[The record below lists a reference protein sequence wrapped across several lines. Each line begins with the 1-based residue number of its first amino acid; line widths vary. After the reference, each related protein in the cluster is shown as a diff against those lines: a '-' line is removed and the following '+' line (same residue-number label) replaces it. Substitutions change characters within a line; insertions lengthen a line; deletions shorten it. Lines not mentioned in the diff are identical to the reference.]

1 MDLEPMP
8 TDPDAPFV
16 GCSDAARRLGLG
28 SSEAVRQVILRGEL
42 RARRAHDGYNAPYEI
57 PEREIIALCRKR
69 GITDH
74 AATPREAPRN
84 PSASARPITTME
96 VELLDRV
103 RALEDS
109 LITLRAA
116 NEHARR
122 AHDLQQESFKEL
134 LIAYAMLEDAVTG
147 TVVPGSPKGAAP
159 PP

>member
-42 RARRAHDGYNAPYEI
+42 HARRAHDGYNAPYEI
-57 PEREIIALCRKR
+57 PEREIVALCRKR

-74 AATPREAPRN
+74 AATPREAPR
-84 PSASARPITTME
+84 PSAAGHPITTME

-122 AHDLQQESFKEL
+122 AYDLQQESFREL

-159 PP
+159 QP